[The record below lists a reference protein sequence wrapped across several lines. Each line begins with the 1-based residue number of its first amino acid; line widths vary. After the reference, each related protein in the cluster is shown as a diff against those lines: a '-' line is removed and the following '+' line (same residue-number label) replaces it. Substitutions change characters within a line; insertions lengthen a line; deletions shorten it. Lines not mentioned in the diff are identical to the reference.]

1 MTVLVVGGGFIGSPV
16 VRQLVDRGESVVCLD
31 RDAGAIPDVDGVE
44 AVEADITD
52 REAVAAAVEAADP
65 DRIVHLAYMLA
76 AEMERHPTR
85 AMQVDCVGVDN
96 VFNVAA
102 EAGIERVVFASSS
115 AVYGRPGN
123 YEGTVSE
130 DATIPAAFTEF
141 PTYLYA
147 ATKQLNEY
155 QARNYTAHTDLDVVC
170 VRPSLVFGPGRG
182 SGATKWA
189 SSFITDPAR
198 GETGHLPLRPD
209 ERLGM
214 VYYRDVARLFVELAL
229 ADAVAHDAYNTGGH
243 VVSVR
248 EAAELVADLF
258 GADVTWDDD
267 ADPLSLV
274 ADLSGERARAEFD
287 YDLTP
292 LEDALRD
299 HGDRVT

>member
-1 MTVLVVGGGFIGSPV
+1 MTVLVVGGGFIGSSV
-16 VRQLVDRGESVVCLD
+16 VRQLVDSGESVVCLD
-31 RDAGAIPDVDGVE
+31 HDADALPDVDGVE
-44 AVEADITD
+44 GAVADITD
-52 REAVAAAVEAADP
+52 RDAVAATVEAADP
-65 DRIVHLAYMLA
+65 DRIIHLAYMLA

-102 EAGIERVVFASSS
+102 EAGVERVVFASSS
-115 AVYGRPGN
+115 AVYGRPSN
-123 YEGTVSE
+123 YEGTVAE
-130 DATIPAAFTEF
+130 DASIPAAFTEF

-155 QARNYTAHTDLDVVC
+155 QARNYTAHTDLNVVC
-170 VRPSLVFGPGRG
+170 VRPSLVFGPGRN
-182 SGATKWA
+182 SGATQWA

-198 GETGHLPLRPD
+198 GKTGHLPLRSD
-209 ERLGM
+209 EQLGM
-214 VYYRDVARLFVELAL
+214 VYFQDVACLFVELTL

-248 EAAELVADLF
+248 EAAELVTDLF
-258 GADVTWDDD
+258 GEDVTWNDD
-267 ADPLSLV
+267 ADPLPLV
-274 ADLSGERARAEFD
+274 ANLSGARARAEFE

-292 LEDALRD
+292 LEDALLD